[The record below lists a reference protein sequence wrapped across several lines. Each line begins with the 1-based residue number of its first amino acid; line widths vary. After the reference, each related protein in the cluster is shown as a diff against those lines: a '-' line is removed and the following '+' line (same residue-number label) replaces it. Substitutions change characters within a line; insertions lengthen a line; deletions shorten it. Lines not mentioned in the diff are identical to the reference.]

1 MFAPEFVVISQLL
14 LELLQPIAPLPQ
26 DLLDFNDALL
36 QVAVHLPLDLQL
48 FNYLV
53 PADPLLLLL
62 LPVSPMHLFSFV
74 GGGLGL
80 VPAACPA
87 EVVRGNH
94 FDVAIDPV
102 DEVAALPGCLVDD
115 LRFDVLGETVVGRV
129 QPVLFVRGAF
139 LFEGTPMH
147 SNLNSNT
154 R

>member
-1 MFAPEFVVISQLL
+1 MISQLL

-62 LPVSPMHLFSFV
+62 LLPVSPMHLFSFV

-80 VPAACPA
+80 VPAGCPA
-87 EVVRGNH
+87 EVVGGNH

-102 DEVAALPGCLVDD
+102 YEVAALPGCLVDD
-115 LRFDVLGETVVGRV
+115 LRFDVLGEAVVGRV
-129 QPVLFVRGAF
+129 QPVLFVGGAF

-147 SNLNSNT
+147 SNLNRNT